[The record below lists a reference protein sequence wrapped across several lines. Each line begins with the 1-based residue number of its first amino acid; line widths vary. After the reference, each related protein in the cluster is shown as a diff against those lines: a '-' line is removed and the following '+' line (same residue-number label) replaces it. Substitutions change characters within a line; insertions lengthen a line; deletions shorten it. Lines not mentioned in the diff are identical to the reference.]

1 MKPLVIIAL
10 TSAALVGTSSMAGER
25 PSSFDGVG
33 SMVLDMADE
42 PVQAAYEKTDTD
54 THSDTQECEARQEA
68 FEAQVEALRED
79 VKYRIELGEQA
90 FAKIDMAKFEKIGE
104 AIAVEIA
111 ELPMNFTFVEAEH
124 AEAAVAAR
132 KVALATAKASIQA
145 RRDELKERIA
155 GIGNS
160 HSRIALE
167 RAEKALRLAQ
177 EALIE

>member
-1 MKPLVIIAL
+1 MKPFVIAAL
-10 TSAALVGTSSMAGER
+10 TATGLLGTSSMAGER
-25 PSSFDGVG
+25 PMSFDGVG
-33 SMVLDMADE
+33 AMVLDMADE
-42 PVQAAYEKTDTD
+42 PEAAYSSGSDSDTD
-54 THSDTQECEARQEA
+54 SEECSARQEA

-79 VKYRIELGEQA
+79 INDRIELGEQA
-90 FAKIDMAKFEKIGE
+90 FAKIDMAKFEKIGD

-111 ELPMNFTFVEAEH
+111 ELPMNFTFVEANN

-155 GIGNS
+155 VMSNS
-160 HSRIALE
+160 HSRIVLE

>member
-1 MKPLVIIAL
+1 MKPFVIAAL
-10 TSAALVGTSSMAGER
+10 TAAGLLGTSSMAGER
-25 PSSFDGVG
+25 PMSFDGVG

-42 PVQAAYEKTDTD
+42 AETASFEGGE
-54 THSDTQECEARQEA
+54 SDTNDEECSARNEA

-79 VKYRIELGEQA
+79 IKYRIELGEQA
-90 FAKIDMAKFEKIGE
+90 FAKVDMAKFEKFSE

-132 KVALATAKASIQA
+132 KVALASAKASIQA

-155 GIGNS
+155 VIGNG